1 VTIKNHFVISAI
13 LLATLT
19 IIASTM
25 TQAQSIS
32 KETVTLLHAGGP
44 FDVKVTHQDEN
55 TGDPL
60 LNRMTLDKQYHG
72 DLEATGKG
80 QMLTAGTEV
89 KGSAGY
95 VAIEK
100 VTGSLK
106 GRVGSFVLQHTGTMT
121 RNVPELNIAVVPDSG
136 TGELKGLSGKMKIN
150 IAGDG
155 KHSYDFEYTLPAH

>member
-1 VTIKNHFVISAI
+1 MKNHFVVTTI

-19 IIASTM
+19 IIAYTM
-25 TQAQSIS
+25 TQAQSIP
-32 KETVTLLHAGGP
+32 KEAVTAMHAVGP
-44 FDVKVTHQDEN
+44 FDVKITHQDDN
-55 TGDPL
+55 SADPL

-80 QMLTAGTEV
+80 QMLSAGTEV

-106 GRVGSFVLQHTGTMT
+106 GRIGTFVLQHTGTMT
-121 RNVPELNIAVVPDSG
+121 RNVPQLDIAVVPDSG

-150 IAGDG
+150 IAADG
-155 KHSYDFEYTLPAH
+155 KHSYDFEYKLPAQ